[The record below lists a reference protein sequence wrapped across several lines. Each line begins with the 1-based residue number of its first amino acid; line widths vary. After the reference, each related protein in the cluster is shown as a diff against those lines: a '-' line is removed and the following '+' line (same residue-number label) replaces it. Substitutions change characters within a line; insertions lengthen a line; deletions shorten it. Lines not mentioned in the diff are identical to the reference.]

1 MKKQPDTKGATSA
14 VTPTPPLPTEA
25 LGIDGGAVPVGGNF
39 TAYDVFEKCIE
50 RASNLVKIHE
60 AAHGKRAKPEKY
72 LADAHRAAVVL
83 AISALDAFV
92 RTFAMAKIKD
102 RLVNPKSPLPT
113 PLIAQIK
120 KFMKDDDLLD
130 AARKYDLH
138 ERVEKAFANDFE
150 RRSFQG
156 TRNITEC
163 LEMAG
168 YVDVF
173 HIVAKKSQLNEES
186 LRDNLDRFTSRRH
199 VIAHR
204 GDYDLSQLP
213 PSENVIT
220 KNDAEECIKL
230 VTKIA
235 RTINSLG

>member
-1 MKKQPDTKGATSA
+1 MKKQPNTKGLASSG
-14 VTPTPPLPTEA
+14 TPMTDPPTETPRKE
-25 LGIDGGAVPVGGNF
+25 GAVATGGSNF

-50 RASNLVKIHE
+50 RAQNLIKIHE
-60 AAHGKRAKPEKY
+60 AAHGKRAKPERY
-72 LADAHRAAVVL
+72 LADAHRASVVL
-83 AISALDAFV
+83 SISALDAFV
-92 RTFAMAKIKD
+92 RTLAMAKIKD
-102 RLVNPKSPLPT
+102 RLVNPKSQLPA
-113 PLIAQIK
+113 PLITQIK
-120 KFMKDDDLLD
+120 KFIKDDELLE

-138 ERVEKAFANDFE
+138 ERVEKAFTNDFE

-168 YVDVF
+168 YIDVF
-173 HIVAKKSQLNEES
+173 HIVAKKAQLNEES
-186 LRDNLDRFTSRRH
+186 LRDNLDRFTGRRH

-213 PSENVIT
+213 PCENVIT
-220 KNDAEECIKL
+220 KTDAEECIKL

-235 RTINSLG
+235 QTINSLE